1 MIESENM
8 NMKKKI
14 ITFFVFC
21 FLFLS
26 PLFIVLGTEINWPSA
41 PVTGV
46 SLGDKSEFHE
56 FIAYIYGWG
65 IQLGI
70 IIFFGMLVVAG
81 IQYMTSGSGGGIT
94 NAKSRIRN
102 ALLGL
107 ALLLG
112 SWLILNTIN
121 PRITQLTRLP
131 SLWDPDFLEKGIVLT
146 TEQLEEPPCEF
157 LLLYSETNYGGGE
170 TELPPGEYK
179 ESPDFKSGKS
189 FRRMTESEKEM
200 IEEMNNAGVTYDRE
214 IRGEFIEGSSC
225 FLTVYEKKGEGLF
238 FPSPC
243 GKVVGTVAGF
253 PIANFDKFIYEKEI
267 ACYKIESTTKEKT
280 GSGGGA
286 R

>member
-1 MIESENM
+1 M
-8 NMKKKI
+8 NKKRKI
-14 ITFFVFC
+14 IIFSVFC
-21 FLFLS
+21 FLLLS
-26 PLFIVLGTEINWPSA
+26 PLFITSGTEINWPSA
-41 PVTGV
+41 PLTGV

-70 IIFFGMLVVAG
+70 IIFFIMLVVAG
-81 IQYMTSGSGGGIT
+81 IQYMTSGSGGGISS
-94 NAKSRIRN
+94 AKARIRN

-121 PRITQLTRLP
+121 PRITQLTKLP
-131 SLWDPDFLEKGIVLT
+131 SLWDPDFLEKGLVLT
-146 TEQLEEPPCEF
+146 TQQLEEPPCEF
-157 LLLYSETNYGGGE
+157 LLLYSETDYGGSE
-170 TELPPGEYK
+170 TEIPPGEYK

-189 FRRMTESEKEM
+189 FRKMTESEKEM
-200 IEEMNNAGVTYDRE
+200 IEEMNKADIAYGRE

-225 FLTVYEKKGEGLF
+225 FLTVYEKKEGLF

-243 GKVVGTVAGF
+243 GKVVGTVTGF

-267 ACYKIESTTKEKT
+267 ACYKIESTTKEKVSE
-280 GSGGGA
+280 SGRGA

>member
-1 MIESENM
+1 MIESKNM
-8 NMKKKI
+8 NTKRKI
-14 ITFFVFC
+14 IIFSVFC
-21 FLFLS
+21 FL
-26 PLFIVLGTEINWPSA
+26 LFVPFFITLGTEINWPSA
-41 PVTGV
+41 PLTGV
-46 SLGDKSEFHE
+46 SLGDKSELHE

-70 IIFFGMLVVAG
+70 IIFFVMLVAAG
-81 IQYMTSGSGGGIT
+81 IQYMISGSGGGIS
-94 NAKSRIRN
+94 NAKARIRN

-131 SLWDPDFLEKGIVLT
+131 SLWDPDFLEKGIILT

-157 LLLYSETNYGGGE
+157 LLLYTETDYGGSE
-170 TELPPGEYK
+170 TELPSGEYK
-179 ESPDFKSGKS
+179 EQLKFKSAKS
-189 FRRMTESEKEM
+189 FRKMTESEKEM
-200 IEEMNNAGVTYDRE
+200 IKEMEDANIAYGRE

-225 FLTVYEKKGEGLF
+225 FLTVYEKKNEGLF

-243 GKVVGTVAGF
+243 GKVVGTITGF

-267 ACYKIESTTKEKT
+267 ACYKIESTTKEK
-280 GSGGGA
+280 
-286 R
+286 